1 MVMQEY
7 IITRGSIIKKC
18 STDGK
23 LHLLFTETE
32 RPCREAYL
40 KELRDTA
47 GNLRSR
53 YCIRLNSIE
62 DVDRLGTQYDVDVA
76 VTRNLEFPV
85 YIALVLLD
93 EWYPQE

>member
-47 GNLRSR
+47 GNLCSR
-53 YCIRLNSIE
+53 YCIRLNERLNPPAKLGRLEE
-62 DVDRLGTQYDVDVA
+62 DVAGVRK
-76 VTRNLEFPV
+76 
-85 YIALVLLD
+85 
-93 EWYPQE
+93 